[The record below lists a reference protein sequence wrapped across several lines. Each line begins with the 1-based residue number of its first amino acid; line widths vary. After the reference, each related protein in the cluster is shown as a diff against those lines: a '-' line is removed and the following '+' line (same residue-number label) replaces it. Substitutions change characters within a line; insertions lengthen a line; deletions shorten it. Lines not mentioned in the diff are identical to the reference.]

1 MFGLVNRVLGVSGLV
16 GSFEGNP
23 ESQAEKASTTPGAQS
38 LLTGWVLLSSPIPI
52 PPPPTSGDVEGPKT
66 MLT

>member
-23 ESQAEKASTTPGAQS
+23 ESQAEKSSTTPGARS
-38 LLTGWVLLSSPIPI
+38 LLTGWMLLLSPIPI
-52 PPPPTSGDVEGPKT
+52 PPLRE
-66 MLT
+66 M